1 MKQIGIHQL
10 VLETDLEDST
20 NVWDDLNRGV
30 EGIALA
36 LDMDVS
42 DVAEVTY
49 QNAQRLYDGYDRLNP
64 PHFHTHYQPETISR
78 S

>member
-1 MKQIGIHQL
+1 M
-10 VLETDLEDST
+10 VETDLEDST
-20 NVWDDLNRGV
+20 NVWYDLNRGV

-49 QNAQRLYDGYDRLNP
+49 QNAQRLYEGYM
-64 PHFHTHYQPETISR
+64 Q
-78 S
+78 

>member
-36 LDMDVS
+36 LDMDVN
-42 DVAEVTY
+42 DVSEVTY
-49 QNAQRLYDGYDRLNP
+49 QNAQRLYENLAEAIY
-64 PHFHTHYQPETISR
+64 
-78 S
+78 

>member
-36 LDMDVS
+36 LDMDVN
-42 DVAEVTY
+42 DVSEVTY
-49 QNAQRLYDGYDRLNP
+49 QNAQRLYGYKSVMPAIQQGYLN
-64 PHFHTHYQPETISR
+64 TAMI
-78 S
+78 

>member
-20 NVWDDLNRGV
+20 NVWDNLNRGV

-49 QNAQRLYDGYDRLNP
+49 QNAQRLYDGYKKIYNFL
-64 PHFHTHYQPETISR
+64 HY
-78 S
+78 

>member
-1 MKQIGIHQL
+1 MKQIGIHRL

-49 QNAQRLYDGYDRLNP
+49 ENAQRLYEGSYGKTRRSNFL
-64 PHFHTHYQPETISR
+64 HY
-78 S
+78 

>member
-1 MKQIGIHQL
+1 MKQIGIHRL

-49 QNAQRLYDGYDRLNP
+49 QNAQRLYDGYIR
-64 PHFHTHYQPETISR
+64 
-78 S
+78 

>member
-49 QNAQRLYDGYDRLNP
+49 RNAQRLYDGYICR
-64 PHFHTHYQPETISR
+64 
-78 S
+78 

>member
-20 NVWDDLNRGV
+20 NVWDNLNRGV

-49 QNAQRLYDGYDRLNP
+49 QNAQRLYDGYIR
-64 PHFHTHYQPETISR
+64 
-78 S
+78 

>member
-49 QNAQRLYDGYDRLNP
+49 QNAQRLYDGYICR
-64 PHFHTHYQPETISR
+64 
-78 S
+78 

>member
-49 QNAQRLYDGYDRLNP
+49 QNAQRLYDGYIR
-64 PHFHTHYQPETISR
+64 
-78 S
+78 

>member
-36 LDMDVS
+36 LDMDVN
-42 DVAEVTY
+42 DVSEVTY
-49 QNAQRLYDGYDRLNP
+49 QNAQRLYDGYICR
-64 PHFHTHYQPETISR
+64 
-78 S
+78 